1 MQKSLLSDNPGITDL
16 GEERRPEHVHAT
28 FVLRCLKNPNLS
40 REDIDWRNRSDLD
53 ERPTVMVQSPSL
65 SRLTPTVAS
74 ESAIDRPDPRLNE
87 ASTIAAKD
95 LWSAKPRSSLD
106 SAF

>member
-1 MQKSLLSDNPGITDL
+1 MYMLPSFSG
-16 GEERRPEHVHAT
+16 AW
-28 FVLRCLKNPNLS
+28 KNPNFS
-40 REDIDWRNRSDLD
+40 REDIDRWNLSDLD

-87 ASTIAAKD
+87 TSTIAAKD
-95 LWSAKPRSSLD
+95 LCSARSRSSLD
-106 SAF
+106 SGFWFSVIDRALPRHRA